1 MFRLPV
7 VSSAMDARIE
17 TTLDDFHVEST
28 EDRDALKDSLLKLKE
43 VIRRNPKRKYIPK
56 DNQSMALFGMYA
68 HLEAL
73 KG

>member
-28 EDRDALKDSLLKLKE
+28 QDRDALKDSLLKLKE
-43 VIRRNPKRKYIPK
+43 VIRKNPKRKYIPQ
-56 DNQSMALFGMYA
+56 DSQSMALFGMYT
-68 HLEAL
+68 HLQAL